1 VKVGDLVFIKKGAVQ
16 ADWHYGVGVILEI
29 KHFPSEGGF
38 ISHKV
43 MWSQD
48 FSFHGAGELEVISHT

>member
-1 VKVGDLVFIKKGAVQ
+1 MKVGDLVFIKKGAVQ

-48 FSFHGAGELEVISHT
+48 LCLMLET